1 MNNSQ
6 NNQSQNPDKNIQQRE
21 RELQEREQAI
31 RLKELEHELYEK
43 EAPFY
48 KTVPDTPRESKLK
61 RWTRQAVKIG
71 KFVGVVVIGIAAIQ
85 LGAWIAG
92 FILVGGIAFVSYKI
106 FFEADNIEPN

>member
-6 NNQSQNPDKNIQQRE
+6 NNQNKDLEAKQK
-21 RELQEREQAI
+21 ELEAREQAI
-31 RLKELEHELYEK
+31 RLKELERELSQR

-48 KTVPDTPRESKLK
+48 QTVPDTSPENKLK

-71 KFVGVVVIGIAAIQ
+71 KFLGVVVIGIAAIQ

-92 FILVGGIAFVSYKI
+92 VLLVGGIAWFSYKI
-106 FFEADNIEPN
+106 FFESDDVDVK